1 MRDGLWFIGPITLL
15 HIWGIGLRIFRN
27 CKSPCAAAIAVGWLQ
42 SYSRSFPNWDMY
54 GYLGQANPHKYPYMI
69 VYVCTSLYIYY
80 MYILYAYYIHII
92 CFFKVETTN
101 HPRIGGTLCRK
112 LHIWWKECFAGDT
125 IDIYKHLST
134 SINQS
139 IETNPLKLA
148 DPLAEPRT
156 L

>member
-1 MRDGLWFIGPITLL
+1 MAYVSLGQSLYCTYDT
-15 HIWGIGLRIFRN
+15 GLRIFRN
-27 CKSPCAAAIAVGWLQ
+27 CKNPCAAAIAVGWLQ
-42 SYSRSFPNWDMY
+42 SYSRSFPNCDMY

-69 VYVCTSLYIYY
+69 VYVCMYIYI
-80 MYILYAYYIHII
+80 YILCIYTICILYTYYMF
-92 CFFKVETTN
+92 FFKVETTI

-112 LHIWWKECFAGDT
+112 LHIWWKECFARDT
-125 IDIYKHLST
+125 IDIYKYLST